1 MANQLIP
8 PPGME
13 PVIRDD
19 LTPDQCVAL
28 WSSVFDANEALVLAG
43 LRREIGPEGD
53 LQQAYR
59 CWYAQQMEEHD
70 RWLRRMAQNLY
81 QRGVRHGR

>member
-13 PVIRDD
+13 PVIPDH

-28 WSSVFDANEALVLAG
+28 WADVVDAGEALLLAG
-43 LRREIGPEGD
+43 LRRQVGPNGD
-53 LQQAYR
+53 IRDAYR
-59 CWYAQQMEEHD
+59 RWYAQQMDEHD
-70 RWLRRMAQNLY
+70 RWMRRLAENLHR
-81 QRGVRHGR
+81 RGVCHGR